1 METKYTQGPWTVDPS
16 EARAMSGERIFKVIA
31 DRPYGGLIA
40 DVSAWW
46 VDTESARN
54 NSRLIAAAPDLL
66 AALEMASRIIAK
78 GGSITGSQIEI
89 IDSALAKAKGDA

>member
-54 NSRLIAAAPDLL
+54 NASLIAAAPEMLAELELL
-66 AALEMASRIIAK
+66 AESFGWPSDHPACIVI
-78 GGSITGSQIEI
+78 
-89 IDSALAKAKGDA
+89 AKAKGDA